1 MVNGVQKQT
10 GNIMKNG
17 NGKFNNESMGIKT
30 EPYFFILTG

>member
-17 NGKFNNESMGIKT
+17 NGKFNNESMGIKQNHT
-30 EPYFFILTG
+30 FLF